1 MDSKSGSKAVHVDPV
16 LVETVRHPIKAA
28 RLLYTPP
35 GYIIR
40 GPIHVVSIVVLVALL
55 YSFWGTKDELVE
67 TAFRLD
73 REGSISLAV
82 GGGLVSQVY
91 IKEGDMVT
99 AGAPLVDIQ
108 ERTRATSSPELEFL
122 NQQKSQA
129 EARLIQL
136 RLDLEDNIN
145 SSETQTVI
153 FTSKIEQI
161 EEQLSSANRALAR
174 RKNQL
179 QLAQKQFERKKTL
192 FSSRDITLPEFEDAQ
207 QRLNETEKS
216 VDDMNSEI
224 LTIKVSLNT
233 AKVELSRYGNI
244 KTRQRIEKSIAIAED
259 EIAEIATKIRGSQN
273 LVEGVTYDNSIAQ
286 YRSKATGQVT
296 RLLVAEEQLV
306 STGAPLVVVIPEGAP
321 LEARGVINNAAIG
334 KLRRLQDVKLKYFAF
349 PFQEYGIAAGKIK
362 SISTIPSELK
372 GEEGSYAIT
381 VALDQ
386 EYVSKRDGKRVP
398 LSMGLAGFAEIKVGE
413 KKLIEI
419 LFSPVSKF
427 LDAKEF

>member
-35 GYIIR
+35 SYIIR

-179 QLAQKQFERKKTL
+179 ELAQKQFERKKTL

-244 KTRQRIEKSIAIAED
+244 KTRQRIEKSMAIAED

>member
-1 MDSKSGSKAVHVDPV
+1 
-16 LVETVRHPIKAA
+16 
-28 RLLYTPP
+28 
-35 GYIIR
+35 
-40 GPIHVVSIVVLVALL
+40 
-55 YSFWGTKDELVE
+55 
-67 TAFRLD
+67 
-73 REGSISLAV
+73 
-82 GGGLVSQVY
+82 
-91 IKEGDMVT
+91 MVT

-244 KTRQRIEKSIAIAED
+244 KTRQRIEKSMAIAED